1 MDINDLLDDIFLE
14 VRTEVEESI
23 DNNFRS
29 ESFFLT
35 DEWPRAVH
43 KKVGQGLLI
52 GDTIR
57 LRRSLSINREENG
70 VRITSDV
77 AYADLH
83 NSGGIIPVTPGF
95 RKMAW
100 AKFKESQKAD
110 PEGIGDVFFKNLA
123 LTTKTS
129 ITIPQRQF
137 VGDHPKLDEEIDN
150 IVFDNV
156 KPFVDNLVRQKFR
169 V

>member
-1 MDINDLLDDIFLE
+1 MNINDLLNDIFLE
-14 VRTEVEESI
+14 VKSEVEESI

-29 ESFFLT
+29 ESFFGAK
-35 DEWPRAVH
+35 WPLAVH
-43 KKVGQGLLI
+43 KKVGQGLLV
-52 GDTIR
+52 DTAR
-57 LRRSLSINREENG
+57 LRRSITLSVNTEG
-70 VRITSDV
+70 TRISSDV
-77 AYADLH
+77 PYADIH
-83 NSGGIIPVTPGF
+83 NSGGVIPVTPGF
-95 RKMAW
+95 RRMAW

-110 PEGIGDVFFKNLA
+110 PQGVGDVFFKNLA
-123 LTTKTS
+123 LTKKTS

-156 KPFVDNLVRQKFR
+156 KPFIDNLVRQRFR